1 MVLSTGKTLGG
12 EERRV
17 GAAHHRKTR
26 SRCSIDW
33 TLPPTDMLLEK
44 DQQIE
49 QQNRTKASAATSPI
63 VGLSPALDSFLD
75 DTSSGEETSFNDKKE
90 ESNNLEAVHPLKQ
103 QRAESESRSKHISV
117 DPTALPDFAD
127 RMGTMK
133 DEGRPLRWWPYVYE
147 VIIYQWL
154 TLLSEQT
161 RKSDSALKASAY
173 SKPKLSPI
181 VTKYLSH
188 AAKAARG
195 ATIRCAPYLLEIIKQ
210 SLGWR
215 IDVMFRNG
223 KARNERADVPQLVK
237 LDANILTALEKLIT
251 LLTDASIDSRN
262 FDSFEFRRISIDVND
277 AVVKFLR
284 DLFAMLDVVS
294 VHRLVMVYFSRFVT
308 KDGKHWHDRDSKTT
322 GLRCSWET
330 TKLRLN
336 AVTLFIRFSDFMK
349 VNMPLMERENW
360 ESCTLDKSI
369 ETSRRFYTNV
379 LERMTRLGMNEITSP
394 EGPISK
400 KEPTIPTL
408 RSHWLAELCT
418 DICLGATG
426 HAEESIQQ
434 RASSLLFE
442 LFWTISQEGRASG
455 NISIFASVFVPFI
468 PKVLA
473 HTEYLSSL
481 PGKSQLRKDI
491 IPCILLVLQSAPVGV
506 MRALWRKLSKQAEGK
521 AQQDPGKYGG
531 ISGAE
536 SQIHLC
542 EIASENTLGTDGMH
556 DDLPP
561 DIYDMF
567 GLLNLSLST
576 IEYDGCE
583 TSYESEENHSWKKEF
598 LLSADKGREQMI
610 TSMNPRILPLKNDSG
625 NGCAV
630 DDDVEQDTTLNS
642 RRWHAHDCSMIII
655 HTCRQIVRETL
666 SMLKPINNETDFNE
680 SDPTSLDFQQ
690 GSLSYDELL
699 LLSKS
704 KSSSLDNVDSTHLLN
719 SITGDKRTTRK
730 ARRIKRETL
739 SFEFCDNV
747 IFVRAAT
754 SVYLHALTMR
764 QSDIVIVKTLI
775 AAIEIVKIFGVK
787 VFLNAVGETLQ
798 HWIRVTLEHCGA
810 RRAEVRV
817 EASEFLN
824 LLLRLTWD
832 SYGSFFRI
840 RLPLLAVQTEVMERI
855 VAKATSKYERE
866 QKSLRLQPVKFS
878 TDNAEASLTPLWR
891 TIDRIHFQSASLN
904 LSFKSALARLAIM
917 MKKLFKAY
925 LAVHALNSL
934 TQSELTD
941 DAGKHEPNPY
951 AQKMRISVHRIVSNA
966 AGYSRQLVGNQ
977 AATHLGLSSIQSET
991 IEDSL
996 FNAADVFS
1004 SSELPSHRFAFLEK
1018 LAEFHRLRSR
1028 FAEEATCR
1036 LHIYHTYHEAAKQH
1050 SHIWS
1055 SSPFLPWAS
1064 SQTDQSGL
1072 DEPTGEGI
1080 MNGIDYENLSVT
1092 SGKYLES
1099 NPSFRKIF
1107 YRAADSVMVRT
1118 GDWGGFGGKF
1128 LFYGVALKSEFSSTT
1143 PWFTLRQ
1150 MEETMAEEAELAGEL
1165 FLRSGIVESSR
1176 HAWNIATYIYSE
1188 SFNYAR
1194 LARAYGRLA
1203 LVVTSKIPAVDTSNQ
1218 FDMSS
1223 QIGRFYK
1230 VYFHGGAPD
1239 DLLHA
1244 QGSEGFV
1251 YRIPSC
1257 FSIKDFASR
1266 LETSIRSILPAK
1278 SRIDI
1283 LLDDGSPVV
1292 PKTSGKRGSALG
1304 GVTSEPIKIKVT
1316 PLRPLFKMEDS
1327 EKCFRGE

>member
-1 MVLSTGKTLGG
+1 
-12 EERRV
+12 
-17 GAAHHRKTR
+17 
-26 SRCSIDW
+26 
-33 TLPPTDMLLEK
+33 MLLEK

-63 VGLSPALDSFLD
+63 VGFSPVLDSFLD
-75 DTSSGEETSFNDKKE
+75 DSSSSEDTSDNDRKDGG
-90 ESNNLEAVHPLKQ
+90 NNSEAVHPLKQ
-103 QRAESESRSKHISV
+103 QPKDYESRNKHITNITAE
-117 DPTALPDFAD
+117 PTVLPDFAD
-127 RMGTMK
+127 RMGAMK
-133 DEGRPLRWWPYVYE
+133 DEGNPLRWWPYVYE

-161 RKSDSALKASAY
+161 RKSDSATNETAQQASAY

-215 IDVMFRNG
+215 IDVMFRNR
-223 KARNERADVPQLVK
+223 KTDVPQLVK
-237 LDANILTALEKLIT
+237 LDTSILAALEKLIT

-360 ESCTLDKSI
+360 ESYTLDKSVGA
-369 ETSRRFYTNV
+369 TRRFYTNV
-379 LERMTRLGMNEITSP
+379 LERITRLGMSEITSS

-455 NISIFASVFVPFI
+455 NISIFASVFVPFV

-473 HTEYLSSL
+473 HIEYLSSL

-491 IPCILLVLQSAPVGV
+491 IPCILFVLQSAPVGV
-506 MRALWRKLSKQAEGK
+506 MRALWRKLSKQVEGK

-531 ISGAE
+531 INGAE
-536 SQIHLC
+536 NQMLSC
-542 EIASENTLGTDGMH
+542 EAVSENTLGTNG
-556 DDLPP
+556 DLPP

-576 IEYDGCE
+576 IEYDGCVANC
-583 TSYESEENHSWKKEF
+583 ESEESHAWRKEF
-598 LLSADKGREQMI
+598 LLSADGGREQMI
-610 TSMNPRILPLKNDSG
+610 ASMDPRMLPLKNDSG

-630 DDDVEQDTTLNS
+630 DDDAEQDTTHNS

-666 SMLKPINNETDFNE
+666 SMLKPMNDETDLNE

-719 SITGDKRTTRK
+719 SLAGDKRTTRK
-730 ARRIKRETL
+730 SRRIEKETL
-739 SFEFCDNV
+739 TFEFCDNV
-747 IFVRAAT
+747 VFVRAAT

-764 QSDIVIVKTLI
+764 QSDVVVVKTLT

-810 RRAEVRV
+810 RKAEVRV
-817 EASEFLN
+817 DASEFLN

-855 VAKATSKYERE
+855 VAKATSKYEKE

-934 TQSELTD
+934 TQSEQTD
-941 DAGKHEPNPY
+941 DVGRYESNPY
-951 AQKMRISVHRIVSNA
+951 IQRMRISVHRIVSNA

-977 AATHLGLSSIQSET
+977 AVTHLDLSSIQSET

-1018 LAEFHRLRSR
+1018 LAEFHRMRSR

-1064 SQTDQSGL
+1064 SQADQSGI

-1080 MNGIDYENLSVT
+1080 ANGIDYENLSVA

-1251 YRIPSC
+1251 YRVPSS

-1278 SRIDI
+1278 STIDI

-1304 GVTSEPIKIKVT
+1304 GVTGEPIKIKVT